1 MNYLNNNNSNQFC
14 KEIQLK
20 NKTIDD
26 MQIRINNL
34 MEEKQCLNCAI
45 QDLQSQNY
53 NLGLKNQQE
62 NDEMDFHI
70 QNKINQLNQTINLLK
85 NENNILKNHLNK
97 KEKIEEN
104 YNNTISKQLNE
115 SKREIEN
122 LKEMNSIKDNL
133 LNDYHDFMYELNEI
147 VGQKILN
154 CELDYNNN
162 DLETYKNNFE
172 KIKHKVLAYLNY
184 DNFHRPYIQPINIP
198 NYINYNNNINNINN
212 ENIENNINNENYIIK
227 NNNND
232 LRTISDISKKTF
244 SGDLI
249 PPRPDLI
256 LYKKD
261 NSNSNL
267 NKSLSKDL
275 NTHSKNCKCP
285 GCRYKAMR
293 DPSFLGERP
302 IIREPKIHSIL
313 RTPPRFNE

>member
-1 MNYLNNNNSNQFC
+1 MMNYINNNNTDQFC

-34 MEEKQCLNCAI
+34 MEEKMLLNCTI
-45 QDLQSQNY
+45 QDLQNQNY

-62 NDEMDFHI
+62 NEEMDFHI
-70 QNKINQLNQTINLLK
+70 QNKINQLNQTINTLK
-85 NENNILKNHLNK
+85 NENNILKKHLNK

-104 YNNTISKQLNE
+104 YNNTISKQINE

-133 LNDYHDFMYELNEI
+133 LNDYHNFMYELNEI
-147 VGQKILN
+147 VGEKILN
-154 CELDYNNN
+154 CELDYKNNN
-162 DLETYKNNFE
+162 FEIYKNNFE

-184 DNFHRPYIQPINIP
+184 DNFHRPYIQPIKIPNNIFYNDKNNEN
-198 NYINYNNNINNINN
+198 NYINNLKN
-212 ENIENNINNENYIIK
+212 ENNILK

-232 LRTISDISKKTF
+232 LKNISEISKKTF

-256 LYKKD
+256 LYKRND
-261 NSNSNL
+261 SNNTL

-275 NTHSKNCKCP
+275 NTHSKNCKCA

-302 IIREPKIHSIL
+302 IIREPKVYSLL
-313 RTPPRFNE
+313 RTPPRYND